1 MMTETKKIK
10 KVIIPVA
17 GFGTRF
23 LPATKAIPKEM
34 LPIIDKPL
42 IEYAVDEAVDA
53 GIEEVIFITSHTK
66 IAIENHF
73 DNNFELEEKL
83 LRGNKEKYI
92 PLINPDKYKNIRF
105 TYVRQKSMKGLGDAI
120 SHASH
125 LVNDEPFAIILADDL
140 IISEQSCLQQLI
152 EIHNNT
158 NLSVIG
164 VNKVPEEKISSYGVI
179 QPVAH
184 LSGSMLIK
192 NIIEKPDLKNAPSD
206 LAVVGRYILNHDIF
220 KYLDQVK
227 EDKSNEIQLTDAI
240 KLMLEDQDI
249 LACEYTGNKFDCG
262 SKSGFV
268 EATIFMALKDETI
281 KLDLQ
286 KYLNFKF

>member
-1 MMTETKKIK
+1 MKTTKIK
-10 KVIIPVA
+10 KVVIPVA

-73 DNNFELEEKL
+73 DSNFELEEKL
-83 LRGNKEKYI
+83 LRSNKESFI
-92 PLINPDKYKNIRF
+92 PLINPEKYKNIRF

-120 SHASH
+120 LHASH
-125 LVNDEPFAIILADDL
+125 LINDEPFAIILADDL
-140 IISEQSCLQQLI
+140 IISEKSCLQQLMD
-152 EIHNNT
+152 IHEKT
-158 NLSVIG
+158 DLSVIG
-164 VNKVPEEKISSYGVI
+164 VNKVPDNKVSSYGVI
-179 QPVAH
+179 DPSDH
-184 LSGSMLIK
+184 DSGSIQIK
-192 NIIEKPDLKNAPSD
+192 DIIEKPTFENAPSN
-206 LAVVGRYILNHDIF
+206 LAVVGRYILSSDIF
-220 KYLDQVK
+220 SYLEKVS

-240 KLMLEDQDI
+240 KMMLADEKI
-249 LACEYTGNKFDCG
+249 LACEYAGDKFDCG
-262 SKSGFV
+262 SKSGYV
-268 EATIFMALKDETI
+268 EATVYMALKDEHI

-286 KYLNFKF
+286 KYFNIKF

>member
-1 MMTETKKIK
+1 MKTTKIK
-10 KVIIPVA
+10 KVVIPVA

-73 DNNFELEEKL
+73 DSNFELEEKL
-83 LRGNKEKYI
+83 LRSNKESFI
-92 PLINPDKYKNIRF
+92 PLINPEKYKNIRF

-120 SHASH
+120 LHASH
-125 LVNDEPFAIILADDL
+125 LINDEPFAIILADDL
-140 IISEQSCLQQLI
+140 IISEKSCLQQLMD
-152 EIHNNT
+152 IHEKT
-158 NLSVIG
+158 DLSVIG
-164 VNKVPEEKISSYGVI
+164 VNKVPDNKVSSYGVI
-179 QPVAH
+179 DPSDH
-184 LSGSMLIK
+184 DSGSMQIK
-192 NIIEKPDLKNAPSD
+192 DIIEKPTFENAPSN
-206 LAVVGRYILNHDIF
+206 LAVVGRYILSSDIF
-220 KYLDQVK
+220 SYLEKVS

-240 KLMLEDQDI
+240 KMMLADEKI
-249 LACEYTGNKFDCG
+249 LACEYAGDKFDCG
-262 SKSGFV
+262 SKSGYV
-268 EATIFMALKDETI
+268 EATIYMALKDEHI

-286 KYLNFKF
+286 KYFNIKF

>member
-1 MMTETKKIK
+1 MKTTKIK
-10 KVIIPVA
+10 KVVIPVA

-73 DNNFELEEKL
+73 DSNFELEEKL
-83 LRGNKEKYI
+83 LRSNKENFI
-92 PLINPDKYKNIRF
+92 PLINPEKYKNIRF

-120 SHASH
+120 LHASH
-125 LVNDEPFAIILADDL
+125 LINNEPFAIILADDL
-140 IISEQSCLQQLI
+140 IISEKSCLQQLMD
-152 EIHNNT
+152 IHEKT
-158 NLSVIG
+158 DLSVIG
-164 VNKVPEEKISSYGVI
+164 VNKVPDNKVSSYGVI
-179 QPVAH
+179 DPSDH
-184 LSGSMLIK
+184 DSGSIQIK
-192 NIIEKPDLKNAPSD
+192 DIIEKPTFENAPSN
-206 LAVVGRYILNHDIF
+206 LAVVGRYILSSDIF
-220 KYLDQVK
+220 SYLEKVS

-240 KLMLEDQDI
+240 KMMLADEKI
-249 LACEYTGNKFDCG
+249 LACEYAGDKFDCG
-262 SKSGFV
+262 SKSGYV
-268 EATIFMALKDETI
+268 EATIYMALKDEHI

-286 KYLNFKF
+286 KYFNIKF